1 MSLFLLLRSP
11 KSGKSDSVEVIWK
24 HSSFCVASNACC
36 YCAHAKKI
44 RSRSHGA
51 TIILCPPT
59 HVWTQ
64 THTTQTFFWRC
75 QQGELG
81 ARTMATSKAS
91 YDKKRLWLLLLIYL
105 DSRTVFFAS
114 LVEGLNYHFLRLG
127 NLSGKFQKSILRP
140 LSSKFQCW
148 RKATTFHL
156 ELLSLRKSVTM
167 TGVRKHSTQE
177 PTGCR

>member
-1 MSLFLLLRSP
+1 MPRVRQVWFGWSYLKAFFILCCFQCLLLLCTRKKDTCQESW
-11 KSGKSDSVEVIWK
+11 GYH
-24 HSSFCVASNACC
+24 HS
-36 YCAHAKKI
+36 
-44 RSRSHGA
+44 
-51 TIILCPPT
+51 LPPPPHT
-59 HVWTQ
+59 HVCTQ

-91 YDKKRLWLLLLIYL
+91 YDKKRLWLHLLIYL

-114 LVEGLNYHFLRLG
+114 LVEELNYHFLRLG

-156 ELLSLRKSVTM
+156 QLLSLQKSITM